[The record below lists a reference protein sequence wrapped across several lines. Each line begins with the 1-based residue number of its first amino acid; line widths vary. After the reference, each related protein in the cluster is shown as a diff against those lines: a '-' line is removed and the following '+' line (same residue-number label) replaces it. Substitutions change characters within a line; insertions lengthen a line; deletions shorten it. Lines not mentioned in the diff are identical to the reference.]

1 MPLRALLLAIAAVAV
16 AALVYFGGQK
26 LLASP
31 AAAPPPPFHG
41 VEVLVATRALAAGV
55 PIAPTDV
62 GWRAWPAGS
71 VDPAYLRRGDK
82 AAGVAG
88 QVSRVAYAPGQPLSR
103 DTLARQGEAGTLA
116 LVMAPGMRAVSLAVN
131 AASAVS
137 GLIMPGD
144 RVDIVLTHS
153 LPRAPDATFD
163 HHAAITLVRD
173 RRVLAIEQRLGSKT
187 TDATATMG
195 VAANPIEPRTAS
207 IEVEPREAEMLAL
220 GSDLGK
226 LSLVLRPL
234 QRDRGVANGGRAI
247 PTRDIDLDPLFAAGP
262 PSHAAAPFAVMPA
275 TTAPARA
282 GPKIFRGSQAD
293 SGAGR

>member
-1 MPLRALLLAIAAVAV
+1 VPLRALLLAVAAVAI
-16 AALVYFGGQK
+16 AALVYLGGQK

-31 AAAPPPPFHG
+31 AVAPPPPVAG
-41 VEVLVATRALAAGV
+41 VEVLVAVRPLAAGM
-55 PIAPTDV
+55 PIAPGDI

-71 VDPAYLRRGDK
+71 VDPSYLRRGDK
-82 AAGVAG
+82 AADVAG
-88 QVSRVAYAPGQPLSR
+88 KVARIAYAPGQPLSR

-116 LVMAPGMRAVSLAVN
+116 LAMAPGMRAVSLAVN

-144 RVDIVLTHS
+144 RVDIVLSHS
-153 LPRAPDATFD
+153 LPRAADATFD

-187 TDATATMG
+187 DATATVG

-220 GSDLGK
+220 ASDLGK

-234 QRDRGVANGGRAI
+234 QRERDGGERARAT
-247 PTRDIDLDPLFAAGP
+247 PTRDTDLDPLFAGGP
-262 PSHAAAPFAVMPA
+262 PSHVATPFAVIPA
-275 TTAPARA
+275 ATRPARS
-282 GPKIFRGSQAD
+282 GPTIFRGSQAD
-293 SGAGR
+293 TGAGR